1 MKINVIESLITK
13 YSPNDVEYKELGDLG
28 VFENIGVDKKIL
40 PNEKLVKLLNYMDV
54 YKNHYIDASIPS
66 MTVSASD
73 KKIFQCSVEKGDI
86 FITPTS
92 ETKGDIGHSAVI
104 IETIENCCYSYHLM
118 RYRLNQSNIITSF
131 YIRYLFECD
140 FVRKQIY
147 KYAKG
152 LTRYGLSKY
161 DFVRI
166 IVPLPPLPV
175 QEEIVRILDA
185 FFAAETELEV
195 KLKAEQDF
203 RKKQYKYHLN
213 QLLSFDKKDK
223 SVKFMQ
229 LGEIGTFIK
238 GNGLQKKD
246 FTDSGV
252 GCIHYGQIYTY
263 YGTYTQQTK
272 SFVSEEL
279 AKKLKK
285 AQKGDLIIAT
295 TSENVEDVGKAVAWL
310 GNESICIGGHS
321 TVFHHNQNPKY
332 MAYLFQTEIFFKQKQ
347 KVAKGVKVIDISDKA
362 MSKFKFGFPSIE
374 EQERIV
380 SILDELNKLINEISD
395 SLQAEITARK
405 KQYEYYRNKLL
416 TFKEAV

>member
-1 MKINVIESLITK
+1 MSKIEDLIK
-13 YSPNDVEYKELGDLG
+13 QYCPNGVKFKELGEILDYEQPSKYIVKSTRYENEGTPVLTAGQTFVLG
-28 VFENIGVDKKIL
+28 
-40 PNEKLVKLLNYMDV
+40 Y
-54 YKNHYIDASIPS
+54 
-66 MTVSASD
+66 
-73 KKIFQCSVEKGDI
+73 
-86 FITPTS
+86 TS
-92 ETKGDIGHSAVI
+92 ETDGVYMASKNNPVI
-104 IETIENCCYSYHLM
+104 IFDDFT
-118 RYRLNQSNIITSF
+118 TSF
-131 YIRYLFECD
+131 HWVD
-140 FVRKQIY
+140 FDFKVKSSAIKMLRPKQDICF
-147 KYAKG
+147 KYVYYTMK
-152 LTRYGLSKY
+152 TIKYSTFDHSRQWISNYSKIKIPVPSLS
-161 DFVRI
+161 
-166 IVPLPPLPV
+166 V
-175 QEEIVRILDA
+175 QEEIVKILD
-185 FFAAETELEV
+185 TYSELEAELES
-195 KLKAEQDF
+195 KLEAEIDA
-203 RKKQYKYHLN
+203 RKKQYEYHLN
-213 QLLSFDKKDK
+213 QLLSFEEQDKN
-223 SVKFMQ
+223 VKFMQ

-272 SFVSEEL
+272 SFVSDEL

-362 MSKFKFGFPSIE
+362 MSKFKFGFPPIE

-380 SILDELNKLINEISD
+380 SILDEFNKLTNEISD

-416 TFKEAV
+416 TFKDAV

>member
-1 MKINVIESLITK
+1 MNISAIDKLIIK
-13 YSPNDVEYKELGDLG
+13 CCPDGVEYRMLG
-28 VFENIGVDKKIL
+28 
-40 PNEKLVKLLNYMDV
+40 
-54 YKNHYIDASIPS
+54 
-66 MTVSASD
+66 
-73 KKIFQCSVEKGDI
+73 
-86 FITPTS
+86 
-92 ETKGDIGHSAVI
+92 
-104 IETIENCCYSYHLM
+104 
-118 RYRLNQSNIITSF
+118 NIITIQTGKLNANAMVKNGKYPF
-131 YIRYLFECD
+131 FTCD
-140 FVRKQIY
+140 FVPYRIDTYAFDTEAILISGNGSQVGHINYY
-147 KYAKG
+147 KGKFNVYQRTYVLSDIISDINIFFFLHYLRSHLKG
-152 LTRYGLSKY
+152 YILQNCKKGS
-161 DFVRI
+161 
-166 IVPLPPLPV
+166 VPYITLPMLVNFKVPVPPMPV
-175 QEEIVRILDA
+175 QEEIVRILD
-185 FFAAETELEV
+185 TYSELEAELEA
-195 KLKAEQDF
+195 KLEAELDA
-203 RKKQYKYHLN
+203 RKKQYEYYLN
-213 QLLSFDKKDK
+213 QLLSFDENDKD
-223 SVKFMQ
+223 VKFMQ

-272 SFVSEEL
+272 SFVSDEL

-380 SILDELNKLINEISD
+380 SILDEFNKLTNEISD

>member
-1 MKINVIESLITK
+1 MNTNTINELIAR
-13 YSPNDVEYKELGDLG
+13 YCSMGVEYAYIGDILG
-28 VFENIGVDKKIL
+28 VNRGKRLTKKDL
-40 PNEKLVKLLNYMDV
+40 SDSGQFFV
-54 YKNHYIDASIPS
+54 YHGSKDTPLGKYHKFNA
-66 MTVSASD
+66 
-73 KKIFQCSVEKGDI
+73 KGDTVI
-86 FITPTS
+86 VVNTGGIGGVAYCKDAFWCS
-92 ETKGDIGHSAVI
+92 DGSFYLGHSSRMNNKFVYYYLSQY
-104 IETIENCCYSYHLM
+104 ETYFFNHKRIGGVPTIDRSIVEMVKIPVPS
-118 RYRLNQSNIITSF
+118 
-131 YIRYLFECD
+131 
-140 FVRKQIY
+140 
-147 KYAKG
+147 
-152 LTRYGLSKY
+152 LS
-161 DFVRI
+161 
-166 IVPLPPLPV
+166 V

-380 SILDELNKLINEISD
+380 SILDELNKLTNEISD

>member
-1 MKINVIESLITK
+1 MSKIEDLIK
-13 YSPNDVEYKELGDLG
+13 QYCPNGVKFKELGEILDYEQPSKYIVKSTRYENEGTPVLTAGQTFVLG
-28 VFENIGVDKKIL
+28 
-40 PNEKLVKLLNYMDV
+40 Y
-54 YKNHYIDASIPS
+54 
-66 MTVSASD
+66 
-73 KKIFQCSVEKGDI
+73 
-86 FITPTS
+86 TS
-92 ETKGDIGHSAVI
+92 ETDGVYMASKNNPVI
-104 IETIENCCYSYHLM
+104 IFDDFT
-118 RYRLNQSNIITSF
+118 TSF
-131 YIRYLFECD
+131 HWVD
-140 FVRKQIY
+140 FDFKVKSSAIKMLRPKQDICF
-147 KYAKG
+147 KYVYYTMK
-152 LTRYGLSKY
+152 TIKYSTFDHSRQWISNYSKIKIPVPSLS
-161 DFVRI
+161 
-166 IVPLPPLPV
+166 V
-175 QEEIVRILDA
+175 QEEIVKILD
-185 FFAAETELEV
+185 TYSELEAELES
-195 KLKAEQDF
+195 KLEAEIDA
-203 RKKQYKYHLN
+203 RKKQYEYHLN
-213 QLLSFDKKDK
+213 QLLSFEEQDKN
-223 SVKFMQ
+223 VKFMQ

-272 SFVSEEL
+272 SFVSDEL

-362 MSKFKFGFPSIE
+362 MSKFKFGFPPIE

-380 SILDELNKLINEISD
+380 SILDEFNKLTNEISD

>member
-1 MKINVIESLITK
+1 MNISVIDKLIIKCCPNGVNYKQLGEICYSLKKNTLKQTDLIK
-13 YSPNDVEYKELGDLG
+13 NGMYPVVNSGKELYGYYSSYNNEGDAFVIASRG
-28 VFENIGVDKKIL
+28 EYAGFVTYMKDKFWAGGLCYPYTSKCNMSVLTKFIFYYL
-40 PNEKLVKLLNYMDV
+40 KNKERFIMDTLVARGGIPALN
-54 YKNHYIDASIPS
+54 
-66 MTVSASD
+66 
-73 KKIFQCSVEKGDI
+73 KGDI
-86 FITPTS
+86 DKFKIP
-92 ETKGDIGHSAVI
+92 
-104 IETIENCCYSYHLM
+104 
-118 RYRLNQSNIITSF
+118 
-131 YIRYLFECD
+131 
-140 FVRKQIY
+140 
-147 KYAKG
+147 
-152 LTRYGLSKY
+152 
-161 DFVRI
+161 
-166 IVPLPPLPV
+166 VPPMPV
-175 QEEIVRILDA
+175 QEEIVKILD
-185 FFAAETELEV
+185 TYSELEAELEA
-195 KLKAEQDF
+195 KLEAELDA
-203 RKKQYKYHLN
+203 RKKQYEYHLN
-213 QLLSFDKKDK
+213 QLLSFDKNDKDI
-223 SVKFMQ
+223 KFMP